1 MKNMFYYLLFPYI
14 VLMRILYRFIRTEN
28 GMTWAMCL
36 VSYPLWSLFLF
47 DIIQWSILVES
58 VIVLYVTS
66 ALYVPHFFFDTDVK
80 RRRVNG
86 YIPIEERHH

>member
-80 RRRVNG
+80 RRRPNG

>member
-1 MKNMFYYLLFPYI
+1 MKNMFYYLFFPYI

-47 DIIQWSILVES
+47 NLIQWSTAIEF
-58 VIVLYVTS
+58 VIIMYVSS

-80 RRRVNG
+80 RRRLNG
-86 YIPIEERHH
+86 YIPIEERHR

>member
-1 MKNMFYYLLFPYI
+1 
-14 VLMRILYRFIRTEN
+14 MRILYRFIRTEN

-80 RRRVNG
+80 RRRPNG

>member
-66 ALYVPHFFFDTDVK
+66 ALYVPHFFFDTNVK
-80 RRRVNG
+80 RRRPNG

>member
-58 VIVLYVTS
+58 VIVFYVTS

-80 RRRVNG
+80 RRRPNG